1 MASESFLISEDLQ
14 RYLEA
19 HAPLPDRIQ
28 RSLITTTGEAVGD
41 LSMMQ
46 VGVTQG
52 AFLEMIVALLA
63 PTFAVEVGTFTGYSA
78 LAIARN
84 LPDGGRLLCCDVSE
98 EWTAIAR
105 DHWERAGVADRI
117 DLRLAPAVETLQS
130 LPAEPHVDF
139 AFIDAH
145 KPEYIEYYE
154 ELLPRLSPGGLI
166 TVDNVLWSGNV
177 IDTEVRDENTMALRH
192 FNDHVTAD
200 ERTVSMI
207 LPVGD
212 GVTLIRHA

>member
-1 MASESFLISEDLQ
+1 MASESFLISDELQ

-19 HAPLPDRIQ
+19 HAPMPDRVQ

-52 AFLEMIVALLA
+52 AFMEMLVALLA
-63 PTFAVEVGTFTGYSA
+63 PSFVVEVGTFTGYSA

-84 LPDGGRLLCCDVSE
+84 LPPGGRLLCCDVSE

-105 DHWERAGVADRI
+105 DHWEQAGVSDRI
-117 DLRLAPAVETLQS
+117 ELRLAPAVETLQS
-130 LPAEPHVDF
+130 LPSEPPVDF
-139 AFIDAH
+139 AVIDAD
-145 KPEYIEYYE
+145 KPGYVEYYE
-154 ELLPRLSPGGLI
+154 ELNPRLTPGGLI
-166 TVDNVLWSGNV
+166 SVVNVMWRGNV
-177 IDTEVRDENTMALRH
+177 IDTEVRDENTMSLRR

-207 LPVGD
+207 ITVGD
-212 GVTLIRHA
+212 GVNLIRHA